1 MVKTK
6 FKKAVSLMLAAVMS
20 LTAFTGIGATTAFAA
35 VGEKADVYLV
45 DYPRSGDTNN
55 NGEWGHGNLNYMNG
69 WKGLSTKYTGL
80 RAMGSYS
87 GNIAYCIE
95 PGTGQRTGDTL
106 TEKDENFFNNISPNG
121 TISGDDI
128 RLLIGRILQY
138 GYRGGISTSWKS
150 QNESDANCIAHAY
163 ATQILIW
170 ETIVGERD
178 AGFNHVS
185 TSGYNAVLECVST
198 AHPLRSK
205 ILSYYNSMV
214 TSVQNHTKV
223 PSFCTRSSGSAKV
236 NELEWNGSKYVATL
250 TDTNG
255 VLGNYNFS
263 ANIDGVS
270 FSVSGNKLTVSMEKA
285 PSKEFTITAAKK
297 NGVRRGVVVWSDGIH
312 QNGNG
317 IQDVVT
323 YAQEVSDPVSGFV
336 KMKVSY
342 GSCQIVKTSEDG
354 KVDGIQFKDI
364 IRVFP
369 RTLSNTNTSLVL
381 KTPKTKTSVRKIF
394 LPSTVA
400 QMLLER
406 KKQIDEMKELFGD
419 EYLDYDLV
427 FCHSSGRPMEGQV
440 INRAL
445 KKLIQDN
452 DLPDVVFHSF
462 RHASITYKLKWNG
475 GDMKSVQGDSGHARM
490 DMVADVYSHIID
502 EDRRYNAQKF
512 EEQFYNAKGLKNAEE
527 GKTAPMPKFETSVE
541 LLDPMAEVQKE
552 SEVEKEKPA
561 ENSTDEN
568 AALLTKLLSNP
579 ETAAL
584 LKALAKTI

>member
-20 LTAFTGIGATTAFAA
+20 LTAFMGIGATTAFAA

-185 TSGYNAVLECVST
+185 TGGYNAVLECVSS

-236 NELEWNGSKYVATL
+236 NGVQWFKDRGQWMDGSAEPVPGMIIFF
-250 TDTNG
+250 DWD
-255 VLGNYNFS
+255 S
-263 ANIDGVS
+263 PDGS
-270 FSVSGNKLTVSMEKA
+270 SGPQDGL
-285 PSKEFTITAAKK
+285 
-297 NGVRRGVVVWSDGIH
+297 SDHTGIV
-312 QNGNG
+312 QKVENG
-317 IQDVVT
+317 IVYTV
-323 YAQEVSDPVSGFV
+323 EGNSG
-336 KMKVSY
+336 
-342 GSCQIVKTSEDG
+342 D
-354 KVDGIQFKDI
+354 
-364 IRVFP
+364 
-369 RTLSNTNTSLVL
+369 
-381 KTPKTKTSVRKIF
+381 SVRVNQY
-394 LPSTVA
+394 PV
-400 QMLLER
+400 
-406 KKQIDEMKELFGD
+406 
-419 EYLDYDLV
+419 
-427 FCHSSGRPMEGQV
+427 
-440 INRAL
+440 
-445 KKLIQDN
+445 
-452 DLPDVVFHSF
+452 
-462 RHASITYKLKWNG
+462 
-475 GDMKSVQGDSGHARM
+475 GH
-490 DMVADVYSHIID
+490 YEILGYGIPQ
-502 EDRRYNAQKF
+502 Y
-512 EEQFYNAKGLKNAEE
+512 
-527 GKTAPMPKFETSVE
+527 
-541 LLDPMAEVQKE
+541 
-552 SEVEKEKPA
+552 
-561 ENSTDEN
+561 
-568 AALLTKLLSNP
+568 
-579 ETAAL
+579 
-584 LKALAKTI
+584 